1 MFNFLQQ
8 ASGAL
13 FEALDKDVNGC
24 CSRREL
30 IDTCIKFDG
39 DLAPIA
45 EIEAAFDLAQRQQQ
59 SAPDRPGLRHDDFYQ
74 QFCVVLE
81 SVEEIKTNNTAET
94 RTGKQYMARVDLR
107 FRRRSSVYAGD
118 NITQVE
124 IFENTLT

>member
-45 EIEAAFDLAQRQQQ
+45 EIEAAFDLA
-59 SAPDRPGLRHDDFYQ
+59 GLRHDDFYQ

-107 FRRRSSVYAGD
+107 FRRRTSVYAGD